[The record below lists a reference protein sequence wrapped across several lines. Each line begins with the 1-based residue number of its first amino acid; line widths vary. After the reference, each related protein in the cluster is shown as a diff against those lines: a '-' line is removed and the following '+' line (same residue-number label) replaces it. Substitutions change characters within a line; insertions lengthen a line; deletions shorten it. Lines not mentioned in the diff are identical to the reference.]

1 MPIFQIKR
9 YIFTLV
15 ACFPA
20 HIRYWLCAR
29 IRPNLPEIAR
39 NVPEFARNAP
49 EFARITYKFPLK
61 RPKYISGTFR
71 ALGIRARKI
80 RPNSPEIY
88 FGRSKYV
95 TSSTSKNFI
104 FFGGGNVPPEA
115 QKPRIL
121 DKTLVSHTKKK
132 YWALFLQ
139 IFFCADNHP
148 ISHRT
153 PFFDGALAF
162 LLFDGEKHLKQKAAY
177 CARLH
182 KRWRT

>member
-1 MPIFQIKR
+1 M
-9 YIFTLV
+9 

-39 NVPEFARNAP
+39 NVPDFARNAP

-88 FGRSKYV
+88 FGRSKYDV
-95 TSSTSKNFI
+95 HVHL
-104 FFGGGNVPPEA
+104 FFY
-115 QKPRIL
+115 
-121 DKTLVSHTKKK
+121 KKK
-132 YWALFLQ
+132 EGISVNTECRDRVKTENIRFRDIVAKVWHSLSIRKHPELMMLLNETHNTYTFLGPYSAQ
-139 IFFCADNHP
+139 ELPP
-148 ISHRT
+148 I
-153 PFFDGALAF
+153 
-162 LLFDGEKHLKQKAAY
+162 
-177 CARLH
+177 
-182 KRWRT
+182 